1 MTPVMIALVES
12 KLQKKLSPEQIS
24 GWLLEEK
31 EVLLNHEIIYR
42 HIWADKAAGGDLY
55 TQLRR
60 RGKTYQPR
68 GKSQA
73 GRGHIKNRVSIDE
86 RPKIV
91 EKKERIGNWEIDL
104 FIDNGHSS
112 VLVTIVDRATSF
124 IVSKRI
130 NKKWL
135 KL

>member
-1 MTPVMIALVES
+1 
-12 KLQKKLSPEQIS
+12 
-24 GWLLEEK
+24 
-31 EVLLNHEIIYR
+31 
-42 HIWADKAAGGDLY
+42 
-55 TQLRR
+55 
-60 RGKTYQPR
+60 
-68 GKSQA
+68 
-73 GRGHIKNRVSIDE
+73 VSIDE